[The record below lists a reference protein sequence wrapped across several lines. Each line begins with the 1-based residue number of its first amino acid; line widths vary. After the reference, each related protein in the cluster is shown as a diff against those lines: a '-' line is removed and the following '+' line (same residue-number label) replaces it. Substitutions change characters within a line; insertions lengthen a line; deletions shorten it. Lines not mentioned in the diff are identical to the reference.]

1 MTRAGL
7 LLLGLVVGLA
17 GAALHQSVLW
27 LAVTALAAA
36 AVTAATPPAHRLWWA
51 AGFSLPP
58 LAMSLPRGEGDV
70 VLAGTGSLLLACLA
84 ALVLG
89 IGLAGLL
96 PAGRPAPQPQH
107 EAPPPPS

>member
-1 MTRAGL
+1 MTRTGL
-7 LLLGLVVGLA
+7 LLLGLAVGLA
-17 GAALHQSVLW
+17 GTALHQSVLW
-27 LAVTALAAA
+27 LAVTA
-36 AVTAATPPAHRLWWA
+36 
-51 AGFSLPP
+51 AGFSPPP

-107 EAPPPPS
+107 DAPPPSS

>member
-1 MTRAGL
+1 VTRTGL
-7 LLLGLVVGLA
+7 LLLGLAVGLA
-17 GAALHQSVLW
+17 GTALHQSVLW

-36 AVTAATPPAHRLWWA
+36 AVTAATP
-51 AGFSLPP
+51 PP

-107 EAPPPPS
+107 DAPPPSS